1 MDNMHH
7 IARIDFEQKWPNGLS
22 VFNVA
27 LFDSRDLTEDEALKL
42 IRAEAYDKR
51 LVVMTQA
58 QFETVFRSWIKPGG
72 GR

>member
-22 VFNVA
+22 VFNAA

>member
-58 QFETVFRSWIKPGG
+58 LFETVFRSWIKPGD

>member
-51 LVVMTQA
+51 LVVMTPVSY
-58 QFETVFRSWIKPGG
+58 THLTLPTTPYV
-72 GR
+72 

>member
-58 QFETVFRSWIKPGG
+58 QFETVFRSWIMPGD

>member
-58 QFETVFRSWIKPGG
+58 QVETVFRSWIKPGD

>member
-27 LFDSRDLTEDEALKL
+27 LFDSRDLTADEAL
-42 IRAEAYDKR
+42 
-51 LVVMTQA
+51 
-58 QFETVFRSWIKPGG
+58 
-72 GR
+72 

>member
-51 LVVMTQA
+51 LVDMTQA
-58 QFETVFRSWIKPGG
+58 QFETVFRSWIKPGD

>member
-7 IARIDFEQKWPNGLS
+7 IARIDF
-22 VFNVA
+22 
-27 LFDSRDLTEDEALKL
+27 EDEALKL

-58 QFETVFRSWIKPGG
+58 QFETVFRSWMKPGEG
-72 GR
+72 Q

>member
-27 LFDSRDLTEDEALKL
+27 LFDSLYLTEDEALKL

>member
-7 IARIDFEQKWPNGLS
+7 IARIDFEQKWPNDLS
-22 VFNVA
+22 VFSVA
-27 LFDSRDLTEDEALKL
+27 LFDDRDLTEDEALKL

-58 QFETVFRSWIKPGG
+58 QFETVFRSWMKPGDD
-72 GR
+72 R